1 MLTIRGEEAGDRGA
15 VRRVNETAFEDADE
29 ADLVDKLRSAGAMTL
44 SLLAVLNG
52 DVVAHG
58 VWSPVV
64 VAPDSEDLRVLGLG
78 PVAVQ
83 PEFQRQGVGTALV
96 REGLRQCL
104 NMGYAAVFV
113 LGHPLYYPRFGFAIA
128 SGRGLRYEH
137 DAPDEAFMVLELVD
151 GALDGVKGTV
161 HYGPEFA

>member
-1 MLTIRGEEAGDRGA
+1 MLTIRDEEAGDRDT
-15 VRRVNETAFEDADE
+15 VRRVNETAFEDPDV

-44 SLLAVLNG
+44 SLVAVLDGN
-52 DVVAHG
+52 VVAHAA
-58 VWSPVV
+58 WSSVDV
-64 VAPDSEDLRVLGLG
+64 EPDAGDLRVLGLG
-78 PVAVQ
+78 PVAVL
-83 PEFQRQGVGTALV
+83 PEFQRQGVGTTLV

-113 LGHPLYYPRFGFAIA
+113 LGHPSYYPRFGFTAA

-137 DAPDEAFMVLELVD
+137 DAPEEAFMVLELVD

-161 HYGPEFA
+161 HYDPEFA